1 VSEKKANRG
10 RKNTDACHRDEAD
23 VLLDARGKENDTLMS
38 KNALVSGKKTD
49 YIFDVDDMVL
59 NALL

>member
-1 VSEKKANRG
+1 MSEKKANKG

-23 VLLDARGKENDTLMS
+23 VLLDARGKDNDTLMS

-49 YIFDVDDMVL
+49 FNVDDMVL
-59 NALL
+59 TALL